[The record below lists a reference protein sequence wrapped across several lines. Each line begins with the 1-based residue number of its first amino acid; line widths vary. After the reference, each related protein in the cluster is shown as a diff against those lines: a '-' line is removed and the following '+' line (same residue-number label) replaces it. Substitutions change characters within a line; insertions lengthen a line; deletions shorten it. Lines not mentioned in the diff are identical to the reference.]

1 MSKLIKSFQNEKQKP
16 STVKEKLMW
25 SLFWNYEA
33 ILSFTRKSVRG
44 INKDKRELGLVLMT
58 LNIRKVPAQ
67 RAENYKKS

>member
-33 ILSFTRKSVRG
+33 YFEFHSKVRSR
-44 INKDKRELGLVLMT
+44 DK
-58 LNIRKVPAQ
+58 
-67 RAENYKKS
+67 